1 MAELEDLLEARVNA
15 TPQFI
20 SLKDMLT
27 KKNAK
32 MKVLYPVTQIFSYVW
47 RVYLSDFTH
56 QGRPLPTLRATK
68 KFWTDT
74 SNTELFLAE
83 GDAVSQPIPE

>member
-1 MAELEDLLEARVNA
+1 MLEARVNA

-32 MKVLYPVTQIFSYVW
+32 MKVASSLGLCYQ
-47 RVYLSDFTH
+47 L
-56 QGRPLPTLRATK
+56 G
-68 KFWTDT
+68 
-74 SNTELFLAE
+74 
-83 GDAVSQPIPE
+83 GDNISV